1 MLMVV
6 VSMVVVMMVVVVMRK
21 YHAILIHVAELL
33 ALILARERAK
43 EGYDSGNLI
52 IINIYIRLVA
62 SHVAYRLIHR
72 QACAIVVVGPC
83 KLDIA

>member
-6 VSMVVVMMVVVVMRK
+6 VSMVMVVVVMRK

-52 IINIYIRLVA
+52 IINIYIRLIA

>member
-52 IINIYIRLVA
+52 IINMWII
-62 SHVAYRLIHR
+62 
-72 QACAIVVVGPC
+72 AIPIMMLFFSYSMC
-83 KLDIA
+83 